1 MVFFT
6 FLFSFCQWC
15 GIRVFLREPHHHWC
29 PLAKRCDGGL
39 PLRCCVCGTCS
50 HQSAVGAGYRGRT
63 CRVVLDKAS
72 ETADRLKVIRFRKR
86 PFVQLGEPSFVPGDE
101 EKERGKSSFPSGHT
115 NLGWTTALVMA
126 EVVPECQNEIL
137 RRGYEYGYN
146 RLIVGYHWFT
156 DIEATRLL
164 SSALVARLHAD
175 PEFRKLVEQAKTEY
189 KQIVTGVTTP
199 VETRQSHVSGIYTL
213 DGKSLSQAP
222 DHGVWIENGMK
233 VAGK

>member
-1 MVFFT
+1 M
-6 FLFSFCQWC
+6 
-15 GIRVFLREPHHHWC
+15 
-29 PLAKRCDGGL
+29 
-39 PLRCCVCGTCS
+39 
-50 HQSAVGAGYRGRT
+50 
-63 CRVVLDKAS
+63 
-72 ETADRLKVIRFRKR
+72 
-86 PFVQLGEPSFVPGDE
+86 GEPSFVPGDE

-175 PEFRKLVEQAKTEY
+175 PEFRKLVEQAKNEY
-189 KQIVTGVTTP
+189 KQIITGVATP
-199 VETRQSHVSGIYTL
+199 METRQSHVSGIYTL
-213 DGKSLSQAP
+213 DGKSLNQAP

-233 VAGK
+233 VVGK